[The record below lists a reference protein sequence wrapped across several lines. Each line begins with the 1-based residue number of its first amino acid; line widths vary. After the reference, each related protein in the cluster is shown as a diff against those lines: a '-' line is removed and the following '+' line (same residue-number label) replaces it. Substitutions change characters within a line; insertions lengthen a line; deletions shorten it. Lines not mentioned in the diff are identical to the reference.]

1 MTPAETRRTSRNP
14 IFRVRRRF
22 NLGLLPEPTMQVRN
36 SVHPLLLEPVYWRN
50 RLTEMG
56 TSRQPVMIVPRPD
69 LSGNGREVV
78 EFRLKAHDGVRLWGL
93 LARPGWRGGVRPARI
108 RMVGPAERP
117 IIDTSAIEHGY
128 ADFVFQEP
136 AGRRLE
142 DRVLDVIRVAQLA
155 FGTDGVDPAQVSF
168 SCPTDRRE
176 PDEFLIAQQ
185 LLDGRFL

>member
-1 MTPAETRRTSRNP
+1 
-14 IFRVRRRF
+14 
-22 NLGLLPEPTMQVRN
+22 MQVRKA
-36 SVHPLLLEPVYWRN
+36 VHPLLMEPVYWRN

-56 TSRQPVMIVPRPD
+56 TMRQSVMIVPRPD
-69 LSGNGREVV
+69 LSRAGLEVV

-93 LARPGWRGGVRPARI
+93 LSRPGWRGGVRPARI

-117 IIDTSAIEHGY
+117 MVDTRALDQGY
-128 ADFVFQEP
+128 ADFIFQEP

-142 DRVLDVIRVAQLA
+142 DRVLDVIRVAQMA
-155 FGTDGVDPAQVSF
+155 FGTDGVDRGQVSF
-168 SCPTDRRE
+168 SCPTGRRE